1 MRVIRVKGGQG
12 GRTGQGLGGQD
23 ETDETEKKMKI
34 NLQADRSLQSIIT
47 DLQKCFK

>member
-23 ETDETEKKMKI
+23 ETDETGKKNEDKLTSRQIFTI
-34 NLQADRSLQSIIT
+34 NYY
-47 DLQKCFK
+47 